1 MRQDAF
7 AAKAAQP
14 AWPLE
19 ACSDTRAH
27 LLLVDEDAN
36 GASAQAAQRSTD
48 HPTLAPLAW
57 GGNNDTARIRNPAA
71 RTRGPA

>member
-7 AAKAAQP
+7 AAKTAQP

-27 LLLVDEDAN
+27 LLLVDEDAD
-36 GASAQAAQRSTD
+36 GASAQAAQRSADQPDLGT
-48 HPTLAPLAW
+48 P
-57 GGNNDTARIRNPAA
+57 GVGRNNDTARIRNLAA